1 MLRSIPQKLI
11 GVIVLFGALATLAFA
26 PWLDTSK
33 VRSMR
38 FRPMMKPFF
47 WILVLDCILLGYL
60 GANRPDATWNLGG
73 IEISL
78 VWPARLGTAYYYAY
92 FLLLMPLIGL
102 LETPKPLP
110 DSIAKP
116 VLAAAE

>member
-1 MLRSIPQKLI
+1 
-11 GVIVLFGALATLAFA
+11 
-26 PWLDTSK
+26 
-33 VRSMR
+33 MR
-38 FRPMMKPFF
+38 FRPMIRPFF
-47 WILVLDCILLGYL
+47 WLLVADCILLGYL

-73 IEISL
+73 IEIAL
-78 VWPARLGTAYYYAY
+78 VWPARLGTLYYYAY
-92 FLLLMPLIGL
+92 FWLLLPLIGI